1 MKNLTRIKLK
11 KAIICLI
18 LLAINNYSFAQDQNI
33 TINRT
38 VNNDNSV
45 NLNYEKKIPGSY
57 YLFLELSDV
66 RNCYAEVYRGVI
78 TGSSGRLL
86 NIKPIDAQ
94 QTISYSYK
102 FNTIIGVPDPKTD
115 SLFQYFLP
123 FKTGE
128 KVKIQEAVNIG
139 EKYFGAEKPQN
150 WKSYVVNL
158 KSADTIFSMRK
169 GIVVKIINEYNDDA
183 SIKKNYT
190 SKRNYIIVEHED
202 GTLASYKG
210 FQINS
215 IKVKLGQTVY
225 PQTQLGLVQL
235 FDKTTNNYRFDFSI
249 YYLSNYEN
257 ISNSEKR
264 TYKDYSGY
272 YNFITPRFLTTDGL
286 TIVEPNKEY
295 MASFDESILLQEMTR
310 SEKKKYA
317 KDPSQFK

>member
-1 MKNLTRIKLK
+1 MTELIRIKLK

-18 LLAINNYSFAQDQNI
+18 LLVINNYSFAQDQNI

-38 VNNDNSV
+38 LNKDNSV
-45 NLNYEKKIPGSY
+45 NLNYEKKSPGSY
-57 YLFLELSDV
+57 YLFLELSNV
-66 RNCYAEVYRGVI
+66 KNCYEEVYRGVI
-78 TGSSGRLL
+78 IGRSGRLL

-94 QTISYSYK
+94 QTVGYSYK
-102 FNTIIGVPDPKTD
+102 FNTIMGKPNPEVD
-115 SLFQYFLP
+115 SLFQYVLP
-123 FKTGE
+123 FKTGK
-128 KVKIQEAVNIG
+128 KVKIYEAGNIG
-139 EKYFGAEKPQN
+139 EKYFGAEKTQN
-150 WKSYVVNL
+150 WKSYVINF

-169 GIVVKIINEYNDDA
+169 GIVVKLINEYNEDA

-202 GTLASYKG
+202 GTLAAYKG

-249 YYLSNYEN
+249 YYLFNYNNIEN
-257 ISNSEKR
+257 GEKR
-264 TYKDYSGY
+264 TLKNNPNYYKY
-272 YNFITPRFLTTDGL
+272 ITPKFLTTDGI
-286 TIVEPNKEY
+286 TTVESKKEY
-295 MASFDESILLQEMTR
+295 TASFDESILLQEMTR